1 MACSTRWAGDRLKWV
16 LPSLSSSARLLM
28 CMVVAIKKSPQE
40 PERRPAKK
48 TNVVLSLKA
57 PALPRERNH
66 NCHQARP
73 RRKAFVIRYMQLG
86 AKRKGTLEEMK
97 REPKPVLSM

>member
-1 MACSTRWAGDRLKWV
+1 
-16 LPSLSSSARLLM
+16 
-28 CMVVAIKKSPQE
+28 MVVAIKKSPQE

-66 NCHQARP
+66 NCHQAR
-73 RRKAFVIRYMQLG
+73 RGLVEKLSLSETCKLVQ
-86 AKRKGTLEEMK
+86 KEKGTLEDTLEEMK
-97 REPKPVLSM
+97 REPKPVLSMR